1 MLYAVH
7 ALVILAEL
15 IALAAILLPD
25 STPTL
30 FAVLAVWL
38 TTPGIILLVFDIR
51 TRKTGKKTL
60 LYAIHALVIL
70 AELTIAALLLTDYT
84 MTLFAGLAIW
94 LTTAG
99 IILLVVG
106 IRTRKNGKKTLG
118 TVMVLSSIGIG
129 LLAARSALI
138 ALVLYNWALELG

>member
-25 STPTL
+25 ST
-30 FAVLAVWL
+30 
-38 TTPGIILLVFDIR
+38 
-51 TRKTGKKTL
+51 
-60 LYAIHALVIL
+60 
-70 AELTIAALLLTDYT
+70 

-99 IILLVVG
+99 IILLVFG
-106 IRTRKNGKKTLG
+106 IRTRKKGKKTLG
-118 TVMVLSSIGIG
+118 TFMLLSSIGIG